1 MHTNAN
7 QSDDW
12 APGNFGFLD
21 IDYGSTPG
29 NPNHTLGLNS
39 AFAGCTGDVIES
51 KTGVRDPESDALN
64 SRFDM
69 FNNSVN
75 NNSCDSTGNFCPAEN
90 VRRNWVNVQSRNN
103 VRFSDLAGLTCNT
116 NPSNNGWTK
125 VESLPTTPSANDLL
139 QNPGTQQFPKD
150 DCLLSQAC
158 GQVLG
163 DGDWDGDA
171 YMTKFHP
178 GVSLSTAAPNGTRWE
193 VYNWEIE
200 NKATALPSPNKVGYY
215 ADYRNGTGANAR
227 YNVDLYCSFPQ
238 PVIGTARPASDV
250 QKDRRL
256 LTVAAV
262 DCTGL
267 HGGSP
272 VKILRWVDLFLAQ
285 PTPITGSD
293 KSFFT
298 EIVGPARRAN
308 GDSGF
313 QYFGR
318 KKAVLIR

>member
-1 MHTNAN
+1 MNNVTAAQIAN
-7 QSDDW
+7 LACS
-12 APGNFGFLD
+12 
-21 IDYGSTPG
+21 STP
-29 NPNHTLGLNS
+29 
-39 AFAGCTGDVIES
+39 
-51 KTGVRDPESDALN
+51 
-64 SRFDM
+64 
-69 FNNSVN
+69 N
-75 NNSCDSTGNFCPAEN
+75 NN
-90 VRRNWVNVQSRNN
+90 
-103 VRFSDLAGLTCNT
+103 
-116 NPSNNGWTK
+116 WTQ
-125 VESLPTTPSANDLL
+125 VTSLPTTPATNDLL
-139 QNPGTQQFPKD
+139 QNPGSQQFPKD
-150 DCLLSQAC
+150 DCLLSSGC

-163 DGDWDGDA
+163 DGVWAGDA
-171 YMTKFHP
+171 YMAKFHP

-200 NKATALPSPNKVGYY
+200 NKATELVSPKKVGYY
-215 ADYRNGTGANAR
+215 AARRNGNGAAR
-227 YNVDLYCSFPQ
+227 YNVTLYCSFPQ
-238 PVIGTARPASDV
+238 PVIGTARPASDT

-267 HGGSP
+267 HGGNP

-285 PTPITGSD
+285 PTPVTGSD